1 MRIGDVREYVD
12 ALRERADLV
21 DEVVEW
27 QLHEYAD
34 EIKDLQRDQM
44 LMGRNSEG
52 EEFTPD
58 YLHDP
63 YFKTFMAAVIYANF
77 KAKLA
82 KMHRARIRFPLNY
95 PDNWY
100 KKTPNLIVTGV
111 FQNAIYLTVSADT
124 FTLGSRSTAEDGA
137 DAADI
142 EAKYHGKVFGLS
154 PLAVEFWWNYR
165 LGWAIYN
172 YLRRQPVEGRRL

>member
-1 MRIGDVREYVD
+1 MQDYVD

-27 QLHEYAD
+27 QLHDHAD

-52 EEFTPD
+52 AEFTPD

-63 YFKTFMAAVIYANF
+63 YFKSFMAAVIYANF
-77 KAKLA
+77 KAKLY
-82 KMHRARIRFPLNY
+82 KKHRARVRFPLNY

-124 FTLGSRSTAEDGA
+124 FTLGSRSTEADGA

-165 LGWAIYN
+165 LGVAIYS
-172 YLRRQPVEGRRL
+172 YLRGRYVPRR